1 MMADII
7 AVVAVVAGFGT
18 GLVLINCICDVI
30 CGGRENADRI
40 MGKIW
45 DMMFD
50 ANAFAWADEYDRED
64 DPDDCRKEYI
74 G

>member
-1 MMADII
+1 MADII
-7 AVVAVVAGFGT
+7 AAVAVVAGFGT
-18 GLVLINCICDVI
+18 GLVLIDCICNVI

-50 ANAFAWADEYDRED
+50 ANAFAWADEYDSTED
-64 DPDDCRKEYI
+64 APEDCRKEYN